1 LSRKYKFP
9 HENYIYNNPVEA
21 GFVEEVIHWKN
32 SSAKNYAGEKGQI
45 SVEIL

>member
-9 HENYIYNNPVEA
+9 LKNYIHNNPVEA
-21 GFVEEVIHWKN
+21 GFVEEAIHWKYSRAN
-32 SSAKNYAGEKGQI
+32 NYAGEKGQI